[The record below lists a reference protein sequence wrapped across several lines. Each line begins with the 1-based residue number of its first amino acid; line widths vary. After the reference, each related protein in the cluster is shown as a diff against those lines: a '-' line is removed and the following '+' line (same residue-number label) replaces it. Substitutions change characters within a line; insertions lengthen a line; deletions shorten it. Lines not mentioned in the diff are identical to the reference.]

1 MGRPNAA
8 KSRQDA
14 SETAWGALKM
24 APTWPPELSRRPRDP
39 PRRLLYTS
47 RTAPGPPKTPSG
59 PPPARPRRPQVA
71 PRASKTAQ
79 GASKTP
85 PRALQ
90 ERFWRPQAASK
101 SSPEEALETPSRVQE
116 LSPGAVQACSCCP
129 APSSLWPASGLGG
142 MREALTIRRTPSGV
156 LRRVKSVSQTTYSG
170 LTGAK
175 NAPPPLARATGCRRF
190 HPRSMQVPC
199 SLHAR

>member
-1 MGRPNAA
+1 MLPSAVRTRLGCLGNSQDGSNMA
-8 KSRQDA
+8 SRA
-14 SETAWGALKM
+14 PKTA
-24 APTWPPELSRRPRDP
+24 PRRPREP
-39 PRRLLYTS
+39 PRRLSYAS

-116 LSPGAVQACSCCP
+116 LSPRAVQASSCCP

-142 MREALTIRRTPSGV
+142 MREALTNIVRRAGTGNEKDT
-156 LRRVKSVSQTTYSG
+156 RTTCG
-170 LTGAK
+170 QK
-175 NAPPPLARATGCRRF
+175 
-190 HPRSMQVPC
+190 
-199 SLHAR
+199 